1 MRFILSKRCYC
12 YLISASD
19 KLQTLITRFDYPA
32 GRVQYRDT
40 VDSGMGCG
48 GGGGG
53 EAGKDDLFCPTHPI
67 FFLCYRCSNLFLSL
81 ALHCCKKS
89 KMER

>member
-40 VDSGMGCG
+40 VDSGVGW
-48 GGGGG
+48 GGGG
-53 EAGKDDLFCPTHPI
+53 EGGA
-67 FFLCYRCSNLFLSL
+67 
-81 ALHCCKKS
+81 
-89 KMER
+89 ER

>member
-1 MRFILSKRCYC
+1 MIFILSKRCYC

-40 VDSGMGCG
+40 VDSGMGWG

-67 FFLCYRCSNLFLSL
+67 FFLC
-81 ALHCCKKS
+81 
-89 KMER
+89 

>member
-40 VDSGMGCG
+40 VDSGMGW
-48 GGGGG
+48 G
-53 EAGKDDLFCPTHPI
+53 EAGKWGKMIYFAPPI
-67 FFLCYRCSNLFLSL
+67 PSSSFANVVQIYFSP
-81 ALHCCKKS
+81 
-89 KMER
+89 

>member
-40 VDSGMGCG
+40 VDSGVGW
-48 GGGGG
+48 GGG
-53 EAGKDDLFCPTHPI
+53 EGRRGKMIYFVPPI
-67 FFLCYRCSNLFLSL
+67 PSSSFVTVAQIYFS
-81 ALHCCKKS
+81 A
-89 KMER
+89 

>member
-40 VDSGMGCG
+40 VDSGVGWG
-48 GGGGG
+48 GGR
-53 EAGKDDLFCPTHPI
+53 EARKDDLFCPTHPI
-67 FFLCYRCSNLFLSL
+67 FVLCYGRSDLFLCLV
-81 ALHCCKKS
+81 LHCCKNQGL
-89 KMER
+89 ER

>member
-40 VDSGMGCG
+40 VDGGMGCG

-53 EAGKDDLFCPTHPI
+53 GRRGKMIYFAPPI
-67 FFLCYRCSNLFLSL
+67 PSSSFATVVQIYFSP
-81 ALHCCKKS
+81 
-89 KMER
+89 

>member
-1 MRFILSKRCYC
+1 MRSILSKRCYC

-40 VDSGMGCG
+40 VDGGMGCG

-53 EAGKDDLFCPTHPI
+53 GG
-67 FFLCYRCSNLFLSL
+67 
-81 ALHCCKKS
+81 
-89 KMER
+89 ER

>member
-40 VDSGMGCG
+40 VDSGVGWG
-48 GGGGG
+48 GGGRR
-53 EAGKDDLFCPTHPI
+53 GKMIYFVPPI
-67 FFLCYRCSNLFLSL
+67 PSSSFVTVAQIYFS
-81 ALHCCKKS
+81 A
-89 KMER
+89 